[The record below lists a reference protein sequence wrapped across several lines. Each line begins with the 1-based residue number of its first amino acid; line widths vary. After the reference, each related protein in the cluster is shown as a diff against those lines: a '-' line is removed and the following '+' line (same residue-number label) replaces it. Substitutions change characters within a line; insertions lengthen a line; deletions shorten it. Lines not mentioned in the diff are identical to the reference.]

1 MLNVLLAEDSGVMR
15 KIIVRSLNEVG
26 ILCVTEAADGQEAFE
41 IFQNAKCQF
50 DLVMTD
56 WHMPNRTGIQLT
68 QDIRAINTDVVILMI
83 TTESEREKVVEALL
97 AGANDF
103 LAKPFDADTLR
114 EKLRTYMYV
123 ED

>member
-26 ILCVTEAADGQEAFE
+26 ILCVTEAADGREAFE
-41 IFQNAKCQF
+41 TFKNATCAF
-50 DLVMTD
+50 DLVLTD
-56 WHMPNRTGIQLT
+56 WHMPNGNGLELI
-68 QDIRAINTDVVILMI
+68 QDIRSINTDVVILMI
-83 TTESEREKVVEALL
+83 TTESEREKVVEALM

-114 EKLRTYMYV
+114 EKLRAYMYI
-123 ED
+123 EN